1 MLTCTEFT
9 NFLFAFCVSLP

>member
-1 MLTCTEFT
+1 MLTCTEY